1 MWGEYIN
8 IIESVTTCIT
18 KYVTFEGRASR
29 SEFWWFQLF
38 YTITIMAGTAIDGTW
53 NNSDL
58 FTFKVWESIFTL
70 GLAMPAIAVSCRR
83 LNDIGKSGWWQLIAL
98 TIIGYIPLVYWWSL
112 PGDIKK
118 REEFL
123 SKKSSRWTKYLLV
136 PISSI
141 LVIFLIIG
149 FLSETSIIPNTAVQ
163 KGSELSEG
171 NKNQLI
177 NYKIISKGDDI
188 LFFYSEGFSSI
199 LEGGQLITDDKIISY
214 QKNEEGLIET
224 YAMDLKNVKE
234 VILEEKGS
242 FLLDSTY
249 KIIGNENAEYEYI
262 IIVLSTEDDKD
273 KDFINAIY
281 KKIK

>member
-1 MWGEYIN
+1 MN
-8 IIESVTTCIT
+8 IIESVTTCVT
-18 KYVTFEGRASR
+18 KCLTFEGTASR

-38 YTITIMAGTAIDGTW
+38 YIIAVSAGISFDGTW

-58 FTFKVWESIFTL
+58 FTFGVWESIFTL

-83 LNDIGKSGWWQLIAL
+83 LHDIGKSGWWQLIAL
-98 TIIGYIPLVYWWSL
+98 TIIGYIPLVYWWCL
-112 PGDIKK
+112 PGDINKTNTSDKK
-118 REEFL
+118 I
-123 SKKSSRWTKYLLV
+123 SRRWIKYFIV
-136 PISSI
+136 PITSI
-141 LVIFLIIG
+141 FVFLMVLG
-149 FLSETSIIPNTAVQ
+149 LLTETSIMPNTSVQ

-171 NKNQLI
+171 NKIQLI
-177 NYKIISKGDDI
+177 NNKIISKGDDI

-199 LEGGQLITDDKIISY
+199 LEGGQLITDDKIIGY

-249 KIIGNENAEYEYI
+249 KIIGNENAEYENI
-262 IIVLSTEDDKD
+262 TILLSTDGNKD